1 MFIGILIGL
10 VLVCFAILIGIP
22 STVPTA
28 KIRVVKIVMTLCIG
42 FAMFVASV
50 CVGHYIEVES
60 NHKYIA
66 SYSIKKETIETSIN
80 SNNLSDIEKIE
91 LVKIA
96 TELNGELA
104 KKQYKCGKWYSF
116 GLLPKELKELKP
128 IDITGGSK

>member
-42 FAMFVASV
+42 FAMFVTSV

-66 SYSIKKETIETSIN
+66 SYSIKKETIEVSIN

-104 KKQYKCGKWYSF
+104 EKQYKCGKWYSF

>member
-10 VLVCFAILIGIP
+10 ILVCFALLIGVP
-22 STVPTA
+22 SAAPTTKMGVI
-28 KIRVVKIVMTLCIG
+28 KIAIACCVALV
-42 FAMFVASV
+42 MFVSSAFM
-50 CVGHYIEVES
+50 GHYIEVES

-80 SNNLSDIEKIE
+80 SDNLSDIEKIE

-104 KKQYKCGKWYSF
+104 EKQYKCGKWYSF

>member
-10 VLVCFAILIGIP
+10 ILVCFSILIGVP
-22 STVPTA
+22 NTTPTA
-28 KIRVVKIVMTLCIG
+28 KMGVIKIAVTCCVAL
-42 FAMFVASV
+42 ALFVSSL

-60 NHKYIA
+60 SHKYIA

-80 SNNLSDIEKIE
+80 SDNLSDIEKIE

-104 KKQYKCGKWYSF
+104 EKQYKCGKWYSF
-116 GLLPKELKELKP
+116 GLLPKELKGLKS

>member
-1 MFIGILIGL
+1 MFAGFLIGL
-10 VLVCFAILIGIP
+10 VLILFCILIAI
-22 STVPTA
+22 SPT
-28 KIRVVKIVMTLCIG
+28 KTSIKKVSISLCIG
-42 FAMFVASV
+42 FAMFIASIFI
-50 CVGHYIEVES
+50 GHYIEVES

-80 SNNLSDIEKIE
+80 SDNLSDIEKIE

-104 KKQYKCGKWYSF
+104 EKQYKCGKWYSF

>member
-10 VLVCFAILIGIP
+10 ILVCFAILIGIP

-28 KIRVVKIVMTLCIG
+28 KIRVVKIVVTLCIG
-42 FAMFVASV
+42 LIMFVSSV

-60 NHKYIA
+60 SHKYIA

-80 SNNLSDIEKIE
+80 SDNLSDIEKIE
-91 LVKIA
+91 LVKMA

-104 KKQYKCGKWYSF
+104 GKQYKCGKWYSF
-116 GLLPKELKELKP
+116 GLLPKELKELEP

>member
-1 MFIGILIGL
+1 MFAGILIGL
-10 VLVCFAILIGIP
+10 VLMLLCIAIAIC
-22 STVPTA
+22 SDKVTVKKVNIA
-28 KIRVVKIVMTLCIG
+28 LCIG
-42 FAMFVASV
+42 FAMFIASIFI
-50 CVGHYIEVES
+50 GHYVEVES

-80 SNNLSDIEKIE
+80 SDNLSDIEKIE

-104 KKQYKCGKWYSF
+104 EKQYKCGKWYSF

>member
-1 MFIGILIGL
+1 MFLGILIGL

-28 KIRVVKIVMTLCIG
+28 KIRAIKIAITLC
-42 FAMFVASV
+42 VALVLFISSV

-60 NHKYIA
+60 SHKYIA

-80 SNNLSDIEKIE
+80 SDNLSDIEKIE
-91 LVKIA
+91 LVKMA

-104 KKQYKCGKWYSF
+104 GKQYKCGKWYSF
-116 GLLPKELKELKP
+116 GLLPKELKELEP